1 MTPLAFLVIV
11 GAMQGALLGAL
22 LLLLLVNRARTRRG
36 QALAGVGAARI
47 QRAMQDWVLDAA
59 PLEPLLAA
67 LREAPSETAVEQVAL
82 ALATRVTAER
92 RPALVY
98 ALREEFWVRDILSYG
113 MAFRWTSRLRTAR
126 LLGALG
132 IPEDEVRVKRLMAD
146 PHPAVRAA
154 VTAAIGRV
162 GTPSMIRHVLELKP
176 SQPSV
181 VRQLQRHILLQSAT
195 AVVPVLRER
204 LLSET
209 RPTHLTSLI
218 DLAVGTRDPALLP
231 LAAGY
236 ASHPD
241 REVRAAAGRALAQW
255 FHPDAPVK
263 LQQLLSDPEP
273 AVRAIAARG
282 LGMLAVSDAA
292 PALARALQ
300 DSQWWVRF
308 RSALA
313 LALLGDPG
321 RAVLR
326 EVAESSDR
334 YAADMARMISGL
346 PPGALRELA
355 EA

>member
-1 MTPLAFLVIV
+1 MTPLAFLVVV
-11 GAMQGALLGAL
+11 GAMQGALLAAL

-36 QALAGVGAARI
+36 RALAGSGAARI
-47 QRAMQDWVLDAA
+47 QRAMQDWLLGSGS
-59 PLEPLLAA
+59 LEALLAA
-67 LREAPSETAVEQVAL
+67 LREAPSETAVEQVVL
-82 ALATRVTAER
+82 ALATRINSEK
-92 RPALVY
+92 RPAFVA
-98 ALREEFWVRDILSYG
+98 ALRREFWVRDILSYG

-132 IPEDEVRVKRLMAD
+132 LPEDEARVKRLMAD

-154 VTAAIGRV
+154 VTPAIGRV
-162 GTPSMIRHVLELKP
+162 GTASMIAHVLERKP
-176 SQPSV
+176 LQPSV
-181 VRQLQRHILLQSAT
+181 VRQLQRSVLLQSAA
-195 AVVPVLRER
+195 AVVPVLRG
-204 LLSET
+204 LLPTES

-218 DLAVGTRDPALLP
+218 DLAVGTRDPSLLP
-231 LAAGY
+231 LAA
-236 ASHPD
+236 AHATHAD
-241 REVRAAAGRALAQW
+241 REVRAAAARALAQW
-255 FHPDAPVK
+255 FHPEAPVR
-263 LQQLLSDPEP
+263 LQQLLADPEP
-273 AVRAIAARG
+273 AVRAVAARG
-282 LGMLAVSDAA
+282 LGMLAVAEAA

-313 LALLGDPG
+313 LALLGDVG

-326 EVAESSDR
+326 EVSDSQDR